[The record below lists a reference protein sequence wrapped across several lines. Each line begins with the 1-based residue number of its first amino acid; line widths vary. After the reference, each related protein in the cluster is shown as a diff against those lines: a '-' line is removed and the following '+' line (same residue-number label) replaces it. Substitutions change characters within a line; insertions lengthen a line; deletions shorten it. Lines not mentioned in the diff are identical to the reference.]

1 MTLKTTYLTVTDT
14 PICVAVN
21 DGDQEEMNVYLANTG
36 GTHDLF
42 LGDPSV
48 TSTNGYVIGKFQST
62 GINNRF
68 QCVLFSGEQL
78 FAVCS
83 SGNSTTVSVMTT
95 GSN

>member
-1 MTLKTTYLTVTDT
+1 MLKTTYLTVTDT

-21 DGDQEEMNVYLANTG
+21 DGDQEEMHVYLANTG

-42 LGDPSV
+42 LGDSTV

-68 QCVLFSGEQL
+68 QCSLFSGEQL
-78 FAVCS
+78 FAVAA
-83 SGNSTTVSVMTT
+83 SGNTTTVSVITT